1 MMNFALM
8 TRDYVSNTR
17 NVALNLMNVEGRQA
31 VVRAA
36 RVYAGERH
44 PAGAAAEN
52 PVSFLLK
59 NPDFLLKNPDFL
71 LKNPDFII
79 LQPVHGD
86 PLRAEVGL
94 VSKNDELCIR
104 NEELCIKNEDLCIKN
119 EEFVLKMMNF
129 TATSRRCSETC
140 RRRWL
145 RSCCS
150 TCTTRSSAR
159 CRCSRTWC
167 DFNGRILLSY

>member
-1 MMNFALM
+1 MVGQKLLEEKVKMMNFALM

-71 LKNPDFII
+71 LKNPDSRLTNVDVII
-79 LQPVHGD
+79 KQLARRARPSACWWMTAGATLRPRRPRAGLQSCAAGRHGMDVTCVHQTNPHIPGHI
-86 PLRAEVGL
+86 PPQL
-94 VSKNDELCIR
+94 VSHDEIAQESCIHVS
-104 NEELCIKNEDLCIKN
+104 L
-119 EEFVLKMMNF
+119 
-129 TATSRRCSETC
+129 
-140 RRRWL
+140 
-145 RSCCS
+145 
-150 TCTTRSSAR
+150 
-159 CRCSRTWC
+159 
-167 DFNGRILLSY
+167 